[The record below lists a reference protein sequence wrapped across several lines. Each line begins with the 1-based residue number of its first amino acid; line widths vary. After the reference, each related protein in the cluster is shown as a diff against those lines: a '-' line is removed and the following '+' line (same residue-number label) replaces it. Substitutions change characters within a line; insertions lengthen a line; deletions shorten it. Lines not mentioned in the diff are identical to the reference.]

1 MHLCLGSCVYMNES
15 EYRWRA
21 RNKRTDPVSRPQLV
35 CRSRGA
41 SVTAVI
47 NSPGLHAVQGGKH
60 ALLFIST
67 LVSPAE
73 GFSWSLDHGL
83 IVVLCCLI
91 CRLVRKKRG
100 EKRKRRNTWR
110 REKLLHSLSQTVF
123 TWALLRGIESKRI
136 QPHPWVQVLLVNG
149 NCHNLECR

>member
-1 MHLCLGSCVYMNES
+1 MHCYLSAPWLVPQRASLG
-15 EYRWRA
+15 
-21 RNKRTDPVSRPQLV
+21 
-35 CRSRGA
+35 
-41 SVTAVI
+41 
-47 NSPGLHAVQGGKH
+47 
-60 ALLFIST
+60 LLT
-67 LVSPAE
+67 R
-73 GFSWSLDHGL
+73 DHGL